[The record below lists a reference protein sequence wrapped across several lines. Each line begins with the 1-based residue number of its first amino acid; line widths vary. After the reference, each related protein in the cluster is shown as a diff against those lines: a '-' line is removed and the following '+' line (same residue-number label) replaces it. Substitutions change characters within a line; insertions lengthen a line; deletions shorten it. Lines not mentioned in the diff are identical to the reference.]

1 MNNNNTIICSFSMDK
16 EIYDAFNRIVSSYG
30 ENVNGN
36 IIRYMQNVIKYE
48 IPNIETIAAIEEVQ
62 KMKADSTIGK
72 TYDNV
77 DEMMRDLLDV

>member
-1 MNNNNTIICSFSMDK
+1 MDR
-16 EIYDAFNRIVSSYG
+16 EIYDAFNRIVSSHG

-48 IPNIETIAAIEEVQ
+48 IPNVETIAAIEEVQ